1 MRTRKALLFISW
13 MACAAVAGAQA
24 PDPRQALERLRA
36 GNLRYVAG
44 EFDASRFN
52 AAARA
57 AVAGGQHPFATVLT
71 CADSRVPPEAIFS
84 QGLGDLFVVR
94 VAGAVPDQAVLGSIE
109 YAAEH
114 LNVPLVVVMGHLA
127 CGAVKSAMESATPH
141 TPDPAH
147 ANPERILSAIRP
159 SLTNLPA
166 AAENPK
172 DRWEKAVY
180 ASVSRNLEDALRLSP
195 VLKEFS
201 LSGKVLV
208 VGAVYNLETGKVD
221 FGKLSLVR
229 TSLVRDSVFHD
240 PESRK

>member
-1 MRTRKALLFISW
+1 MV
-13 MACAAVAGAQA
+13 CAAVAGAQA

-36 GNLRYVAG
+36 GNLRYAAG
-44 EFDASRFN
+44 EFDSSRFS

-71 CADSRVPPEAIFS
+71 CSDSRVPPEAIFS

-127 CGAVKSAMESATPH
+127 CGAVKSAMESAAPH
-141 TPDPAH
+141 APDPAH
-147 ANPERILSAIRP
+147 ANLERILSAIRP

-166 AAENPK
+166 GGDKWEN
-172 DRWEKAVY
+172 AVY
-180 ASVSRNLEDALRLSP
+180 ASVSRNLQDALRLSP

-201 LSGKVLV
+201 SSGKVLV

-221 FGKLSLVR
+221 FGKPSLLR
-229 TSLVRDSVFHD
+229 TSVLLN